1 MKLKRTNKTLIEVGF
16 MLRKGLQDE
25 LKFQKHNA
33 TGKLSR
39 GLRYHIKNSTLSII
53 SSVSYWKAVNN
64 PLFAKIPNLGAIKS
78 WIKAKEG
85 NGTFVAHPL
94 GISPEMILKR
104 MEVAG
109 YGNRNFDGSM
119 REPYW
124 YYKEGNK
131 LPRRTNFAGYTAS
144 KFKDKIV
151 AKLAP
156 SIGKDVA
163 DMIAEQ
169 IKKNN
174 PTINVQKAF

>member
-25 LKFQKHNA
+25 LKAQKHNA

-39 GLRYHIKNSTLSII
+39 GLKYHIKNNVLSIM

-64 PLFAKIPNLGAIKS
+64 PLFAKIPNLNAIKS
-78 WIKAKEG
+78 WLNAKRRNGSLVEPKGGSNANSILRRMKEDGYGRKVPYRFYEEG
-85 NGTFVAHPL
+85 N
-94 GISPEMILKR
+94 R
-104 MEVAG
+104 
-109 YGNRNFDGSM
+109 
-119 REPYW
+119 
-124 YYKEGNK
+124 
-131 LPRRTNFAGYTAS
+131 LPRRTDFAGYTAN

-151 AKLAP
+151 QKLAP

>member
-1 MKLKRTNKTLIEVGF
+1 MFKLKRTNKTLIEVGF

-25 LKFQKHNA
+25 LKAQKHNA

-39 GLRYHIKNSTLSII
+39 GLKYHIKNNVLSIM

-64 PLFAKIPNLGAIKS
+64 PLFAKIPNLNAIKS
-78 WIKAKEG
+78 WLNAKRRNGSLVEPTGGSNANSILRRMKEDGYGRKVPYRFYEEG
-85 NGTFVAHPL
+85 N
-94 GISPEMILKR
+94 R
-104 MEVAG
+104 
-109 YGNRNFDGSM
+109 
-119 REPYW
+119 
-124 YYKEGNK
+124 
-131 LPRRTNFAGYTAS
+131 LPRRTDFAGYTAN

-151 AKLAP
+151 QKLAP

>member
-1 MKLKRTNKTLIEVGF
+1 MMKLKRTDKTLIEVGF

-25 LKFQKHNA
+25 LKAQKHNA

-39 GLRYHIKNSTLSII
+39 GLKYHIKNNVLSMM

-64 PLFAKIPNLGAIKS
+64 PLFAKIPNLSAIERWMSVKS
-78 WIKAKEG
+78 LKGSA
-85 NGTFVAHPL
+85 VA
-94 GISPEMILKR
+94 ILRKLKNK
-104 MEVAG
+104 G
-109 YGNRNFDGSM
+109 YGK
-119 REPYW
+119 PYSFW
-124 YYKEGNK
+124 TEGNK
-131 LPRRTNFAGYTAS
+131 IRRTDFAGYTAN

-151 AKLAP
+151 QKLAP

-163 DMIAEQ
+163 DMIAAQ

>member
-1 MKLKRTNKTLIEVGF
+1 MIKFKRTNKTLIEVGF

-25 LKFQKHNA
+25 LKAQKHNA

-39 GLRYHIKNSTLSII
+39 GLKYKVKDNVLSII

-64 PLFAKIPNLGAIKS
+64 PSFAKIPNLSAIERWMSVKS
-78 WIKAKEG
+78 LKGSA
-85 NGTFVAHPL
+85 VA
-94 GISPEMILKR
+94 ILRKLKNK
-104 MEVAG
+104 G
-109 YGNRNFDGSM
+109 YGK
-119 REPYW
+119 PYSFW
-124 YYKEGNK
+124 TEGNK
-131 LPRRTNFAGYTAS
+131 IRRTDFAGYTAN

-151 AKLAP
+151 QKLAP